1 MAELFVVNGIC
12 AGTVFFLPDVPTVL
26 GRSPESHVQ
35 VADPWISSMHALFER
50 RGDQLWVV
58 DLDSR
63 NGTFVDE
70 QRVHEAPVGPGT
82 KLRFGKT
89 SAELRSRPAAPEP
102 PGVLSDQR
110 TIIRY
115 VADFAPEAAPPV
127 LPAPGLTSAH
137 PTQARGSDPRPAA
150 GEARRQIGVLNEIG
164 RSLLGAGRLDDAL
177 GRLLR
182 VLAAAI
188 GAERSGVLLMDE
200 RGQMVPLVSE
210 PADRPPTFSATVVD
224 ATLRTRAG
232 ILTLDAQQDARF
244 SQSDSIIA
252 QGIRSFI
259 SAPIWADNR
268 ILGVLLLERGF
279 AYPFTADDLE
289 LATLVGFQAALA
301 VERVRLAERE
311 QATEDVRRRLL
322 RHLDAAA
329 TAPLVAPETADA
341 DALAPALREGVAV
354 LAVAIDGMGRLAS
367 DGVSARAAERALAL
381 QRRIAEIAQA
391 EGAAV
396 DLRLDGGV
404 LAVFDLPVVRDGSLA
419 RARRCALAMLAK
431 AEEIEQSHEPPR
443 LAVRVG
449 LASGRAL
456 VGNFGL
462 PDRPELRA
470 MGEAVE
476 LALRRVADAAPGE
489 ARGDEVG
496 GRPLAPRAASE

>member
-70 QRVHEAPVGPGT
+70 KRVHEAPVGPGA

-89 SAELRSRPAAPEP
+89 SAELRSRPEAVEP
-102 PGVLSDQR
+102 QEVLSDQR

-115 VADFAPEAAPPV
+115 VADFAAD
-127 LPAPGLTSAH
+127 PAPALAREPGPASSR
-137 PTQARGSDPRPAA
+137 PTEVRRDPRAAA
-150 GEARRQIGVLNEIG
+150 GEARRQIAVLNEIG
-164 RSLLGAGRLDDAL
+164 RSLLGAAGLEDAL

-200 RGQMVPLVSE
+200 HGQMVSLVSE
-210 PADRPPTFSATVVD
+210 PADRPPSFSATVVD
-224 ATLRTRAG
+224 ATLRARAG

-244 SQSDSIIA
+244 SQSDSVIA

-279 AYPFTADDLE
+279 AYPFTANDLE

-301 VERVRLAERE
+301 VERVRIAERE
-311 QATEDVRRRLL
+311 QAAEDVRRRLL
-322 RHLDAAA
+322 RHLGAAA
-329 TAPLVAPETADA
+329 TAPLLAADAGDA
-341 DALAPALREGVAV
+341 DALVPALREGVAV
-354 LAVAIDGMGRLAS
+354 VALAIDGMARLS
-367 DGVSARAAERALAL
+367 SQRPPREAAERALAL
-381 QRRIAEIAQA
+381 QRCVAEIAQA

-404 LAVFDLPVVRDGSLA
+404 LAVFDLAVVREGSLV
-419 RARRCALAMLAK
+419 RARRCVDALLMK
-431 AEEIEQSHEPPR
+431 AAELEAAREPPR
-443 LAVRVG
+443 LAVRIG

-476 LALRRVADAAPGE
+476 LALQRAADAAPGQ
-489 ARGDEVG
+489 AREDEVG
-496 GRPLAPRAASE
+496 GRPLAPRAVSE